1 MSTATS
7 LSDADFGAD
16 ALDHKL
22 ATPEPASADRRALL
36 IALMAAGALHL
47 VLAVGLV
54 LLYVFAP
61 RPAPPMEE
69 IPVEVVVEPPP
80 PPPKPEPQKEQPKPP
95 PTPEDERPAYDAPS
109 AATEEKANRESPDDK
124 TQSPARAE
132 PSRELGAPQES
143 ERPAARQEQKA
154 EASPPPEQAK
164 PMPDAERPAA
174 ETPTPADGEAP
185 PAAAQDEDKPS
196 PPRAPKPRAPA
207 PTGAPLPAA
216 EVLPQYQF
224 AHAATESPVVG
235 GNADTRYFTI
245 VFGMIKQH
253 LREPSGPRP
262 SRGGAV
268 IFTVD
273 EGGNLVERHLAAS
286 SGSPSLDLAVMNAIA
301 QAAPYPPPPNWQPRS
316 MKLVYGK

>member
-7 LSDADFGAD
+7 LSDADFSAD

-22 ATPEPASADRRALL
+22 ATPEPASADRRARLC
-36 IALMAAGALHL
+36 ALMAAGALHL
-47 VLAVGLV
+47 VLALALV

-61 RPAPPMEE
+61 QPAPPAEE
-69 IPVEVVVEPPP
+69 IPVEVVVEPP

-109 AATEEKANRESPDDK
+109 AATEEKANRESSDQK
-124 TQSPARAE
+124 TQAPARAE
-132 PSRELGAPQES
+132 PAHDLGAPQKS
-143 ERPAARQEQKA
+143 ETPIAAPEQKA
-154 EASPPPEQAK
+154 ELSPPPEQAK
-164 PMPDAERPAA
+164 PFTEAERPAA
-174 ETPTPADGEAP
+174 ETPAPAEGEAP
-185 PAAAQDEDKPS
+185 PAAPQAEETPS
-196 PPRAPKPRAPA
+196 LPKAPEPPAPA
-207 PTGAPLPAA
+207 PHGAPLPTA

-245 VFGMIKQH
+245 VFGMIKRR

-262 SRGGAV
+262 TRGGAV

-273 EGGNLVERHLAAS
+273 EAGNLVERRLAAS
-286 SGSPSLDLAVMNAIA
+286 SGSPNLDMAVMNAIA